1 MDSNKKSADA
11 SSIMNI
17 TLMATCFLA
26 GIYVGRKLSNTVRR
40 VSSLISVGPS
50 KLALVVRSDLK
61 MGRGKIASQCCHG
74 TIAAYLKMQENNPKL
89 LQAWL
94 DSGQPK
100 VVLKAADLNQ
110 LHELS
115 KIWQENLHW
124 MIIGNILMN
133 FRVGL
138 SRFMF
143 SCMEFI
149 LQFFFFFYFQVA
161 CISFLHSFRMQAET
175 QIAQGSETV
184 LAVGPGTVKDVDKV
198 TGKLQLL

>member
-1 MDSNKKSADA
+1 MESNKKSADA

-17 TLMATCFLA
+17 ALMATCFLA

-74 TIAAYLKMQENNPKL
+74 TIAAYLKMQESNPKL

-100 VVLKAADLNQ
+100 VVLKAADFNQ
-110 LHELS
+110 LQELS
-115 KIWQENLHW
+115 EASKLHGVQEVLVRDA
-124 MIIGNILMN
+124 G
-133 FRVGL
+133 R
-138 SRFMF
+138 
-143 SCMEFI
+143 
-149 LQFFFFFYFQVA
+149 
-161 CISFLHSFRMQAET
+161 T

-184 LAVGPGTVKDVDKV
+184 LAVGPGSVKDVDKV